1 MYIENLE
8 NLVKVLKNASI
19 DCKIK
24 SLDFRILSYIAYNKG
39 FILKDIKID
48 LKISSYNTFSKSLKN
63 LFKNNYI
70 LKQKTNKKFSKNVS
84 SYNYLVNINK
94 MNIPNISIN
103 TIEPILIQK
112 KELMIYFFEKLPTT
126 KKIDYFNNSK
136 AFEHLILIDKIDFKL
151 IFKLIDFVA
160 NNEDLKN
167 RITRPTLLRKNLN
180 LILELFN
187 IQKIKVTK
195 NNQK

>member
-1 MYIENLE
+1 MYIDNLE
-8 NLVKVLKNASI
+8 KITKVLKIATVDN
-19 DCKIK
+19 KIK
-24 SLDFRILSYIAYNKG
+24 TLDFRILSYIAYNTG

-63 LFKNNYI
+63 LFKNDYI
-70 LKQKTNKKFSKNVS
+70 IKQKTNKKFSKNVS
-84 SYNYLVNINK
+84 SYSYLVNTNK
-94 MNIPNISIN
+94 VNIPNININ
-103 TIEPILIQK
+103 TIEPILIQQ
-112 KELMIYFFEKLPTT
+112 KELMIYFFEKLPTI

-151 IFKLIDFVA
+151 IFDLIDFVT
-160 NNEDLKN
+160 NDEDLKKI
-167 RITRPTLLRKNLN
+167 ITRPTLLRKNLN

-187 IQKIKVTK
+187 NSKNK